1 MWLLH
6 SDTPN
11 PSLGRLT
18 IHAPYTTYPLPI
30 PLSAPLPAAP
40 LRRVDPSDLK
50 GAVVLLG
57 SDASK
62 YITGAEIVIDGG
74 YTCL

>member
-40 LRRVDPSDLK
+40 LRRVELADTPQGRMADPSDLK

-62 YITGAEIVIDGG
+62 Y
-74 YTCL
+74 TCL